1 MSGIW
6 HTRRQTEAARRPR
19 PPPPL
24 DAVPSCAEMPWR
36 TFHDRSQPFSA
47 WLLGSVILASCLPAA
62 RLFRCGDSTTNF
74 SFRASCAFAH
84 RGGRLMEALEKLRLL
99 RRARM
104 EDLLTGSEY
113 EQHRARVLQPALQG
127 IAPTQSQTPARAS
140 NEEGGTRHVGA
151 ELAHQHETRDVP
163 GRPWRTLIAALVEVL
178 EHNLHLHSNVSDLQK
193 RAVPLAQRARSRQP
207 HVAPVV
213 DPKNLVKGR
222 ANNARP
228 GAYARAHHAAVAAE
242 HRRLARER
250 AAAVARARAARNGL
264 CDPCCDRRDTAQLP
278 SADRN
283 AGEAAQQ
290 LHRADEETTA
300 PGAGHL
306 AGTTT
311 PMGIAS
317 KGRQRFTFNRCG
329 RHQHTNEALPL
340 LDPLDIPMQG
350 LWIERSPAREYAG
363 VRHDDSAHVRP
374 SKAKDQGMRAQ
385 QQPVLEVEPV
395 AIKHVSVNVR
405 KGANLPGK
413 NKCVQ
418 MGQHGHWRSV
428 LAPYKQDER
437 GSAKSGLP
445 KQGGAPE
452 AAAKQTRICINIQA
466 DIFA

>member
-36 TFHDRSQPFSA
+36 TFHDRSHSLF
-47 WLLGSVILASCLPAA
+47 LPGFWVPSSLPLVCPQRRA
-62 RLFRCGDSTTNF
+62 LFRCGDSTTNF

-178 EHNLHLHSNVSDLQK
+178 EHNLHLHSNVSDLQQ

-250 AAAVARARAARNGL
+250 AAAVA
-264 CDPCCDRRDTAQLP
+264 
-278 SADRN
+278 
-283 AGEAAQQ
+283 
-290 LHRADEETTA
+290 
-300 PGAGHL
+300 
-306 AGTTT
+306 
-311 PMGIAS
+311 AS
-317 KGRQRFTFNRCG
+317 
-329 RHQHTNEALPL
+329 
-340 LDPLDIPMQG
+340 M
-350 LWIERSPAREYAG
+350 
-363 VRHDDSAHVRP
+363 
-374 SKAKDQGMRAQ
+374 
-385 QQPVLEVEPV
+385 V
-395 AIKHVSVNVR
+395 A
-405 KGANLPGK
+405 
-413 NKCVQ
+413 
-418 MGQHGHWRSV
+418 
-428 LAPYKQDER
+428 
-437 GSAKSGLP
+437 
-445 KQGGAPE
+445 
-452 AAAKQTRICINIQA
+452 
-466 DIFA
+466 